1 MGEEYIDTTSEQE
14 WMDGYYYPV
23 LPKYNSIGKFIG
35 GNYPNDNTPFPQNGP
50 ITRENMVDENLKI
63 SIGTKI
69 LDSNIFEDESGNNN
83 RAFVFDDYRP
93 NFDSVTLEPKKVKR
107 FNKIKKSRYKR
118 GF

>member
-1 MGEEYIDTTSEQE
+1 MYKLTSTDWCSLRSNASSTIE
-14 WMDGYYYPV
+14 GI
-23 LPKYNSIGKFIG
+23 LKYNF